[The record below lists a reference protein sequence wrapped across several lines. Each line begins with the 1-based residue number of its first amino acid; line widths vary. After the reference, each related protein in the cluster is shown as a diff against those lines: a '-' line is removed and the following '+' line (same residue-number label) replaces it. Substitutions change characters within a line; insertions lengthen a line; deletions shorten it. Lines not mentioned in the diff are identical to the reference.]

1 MTAPPAGPRYAE
13 ASIADVLPS
22 VLAALGVG
30 TANPAI
36 RLPEVPRTCLLLIDG
51 MGFHLLHQHAD
62 LAPTLVE
69 LARPEPLDAAVPTT
83 TATNLA
89 SLSTGLPPGEHGLLG
104 ATVALPDDDRPMS
117 LLRWKLAGV
126 GSEVSLEETQPPE
139 RFQPRPTLLERAAG
153 AGLEPVTVG
162 PRDHAGSGLQRATLR
177 GGTHVGADSPA
188 ELIHAVPDLLR
199 ERERRLVYAYHGALD
214 LAGHVHGIDSDEW
227 REELAAADGLVA
239 ALAARL
245 PAGAS
250 LVVIADH
257 GMVDVAEDDQI
268 EVADTPDLLDGVRVL
283 AGEPRLRHV
292 HTHDERSARDVLG
305 RWQQELADRCW
316 VLGRDDAV
324 GAGWFGDDV
333 TDTARSRIGDVVI
346 AARAPVAIVQKAVD
360 PHQREL
366 VGHHGSLT
374 DAERHIPFALATR
387 L

>member
-1 MTAPPAGPRYAE
+1 MTVPPPGPRYGG

-30 TANPAI
+30 TPDPTI

-51 MGFHLLHQHAD
+51 LGFHLLHEHAD
-62 LAPTLVE
+62 LAPTLVD

-89 SLSTGLPPGEHGLLG
+89 SLSTGTPPGEHGLLG
-104 ATVALPDDDRPMS
+104 ATVALPDGDRPMS
-117 LLRWKLAGV
+117 LLQWKLAGV
-126 GSEVSLEETQPPE
+126 GPTVPLDEIQPPE
-139 RFQPRPTLLERAAG
+139 RFQPRPTLLELAAG
-153 AGLEPVTVG
+153 AGLEPVIAG

-188 ELIHAVPDLLR
+188 ELIRTVPDLLG
-199 ERERRLVYAYHGALD
+199 ERDRRLVYAYHGALD

-227 REELAAADGLVA
+227 RDELAAADRLVA
-239 ALAARL
+239 GLAQRL
-245 PAGAS
+245 PSGAS
-250 LVVIADH
+250 LVVTADH
-257 GMVDVAEDDQI
+257 GMVDVVEEDQI
-268 EVADTPDLLDGVRVL
+268 EVADTPGLLDGVRVL

-292 HTHDERSARDVLG
+292 HVHRDRSARDALG
-305 RWQQELADRCW
+305 RWQDELGDRCW
-316 VLGRDDAV
+316 VVGRDDAI

-333 TDTARSRIGDVVI
+333 TDTARTRVGDVVV

-360 PHQREL
+360 PRQREL
-366 VGHHGSLT
+366 IGHHGSLT
-374 DAERHIPFALATR
+374 DAERHIPLAVTSR

>member
-1 MTAPPAGPRYAE
+1 MTVPPAGPRYGE

-30 TANPAI
+30 APDPPI

-51 MGFHLLHQHAD
+51 LGFHLLHEHAG

-69 LARPEPLDAAVPTT
+69 LTRPEPLDAAVPTT

-89 SLSTGLPPGEHGLLG
+89 SLATGLPSGQHGLLG

-117 LLRWKLAGV
+117 LLQWKLAGLGPKV
-126 GSEVSLEETQPPE
+126 PLEEVQPPE
-139 RFQPRPTLLERAAG
+139 RFQPRPTLLQRAAG
-153 AGLEPVTVG
+153 AGLEPVIAG

-177 GGTHVGADSPA
+177 GAAHVGADSPA
-188 ELIHAVPDLLR
+188 ELGRTVPDLLG

-214 LAGHVHGIDSDEW
+214 LAGHVHGVDSDEW
-227 REELAAADGLVA
+227 RQELVA
-239 ALAARL
+239 ADRLVAELAARL
-245 PAGAS
+245 PSGTS
-250 LVVIADH
+250 LVVTADH
-257 GMVDVAEDDQI
+257 GMVDVAEGDQI
-268 EVADTPDLLDGVRVL
+268 EVADPPGLIDGVRVL

-305 RWQQELADRCW
+305 RWEQELSDRCW
-316 VLGRDDAV
+316 VVGRDDAI

-333 TDTARSRIGDVVI
+333 TDTARARIGDVVV
-346 AARAPVAIVQKAVD
+346 AARAPVAIVQKAAD
-360 PHQREL
+360 PRQREL

-374 DAERHIPFALATR
+374 DAERHIPLAVASR